1 MDDDDGARVT
11 MSWLWMAACLGVLL
25 LMLAA

>member
-1 MDDDDGARVT
+1 MDDDDGARV
-11 MSWLWMAACLGVLL
+11 SWLWMAACLGVLL